1 MAAYTAIV
9 SAVAKTVMEAKL
21 KVVDDLVAF
30 LETKI
35 EVDDELKAIF
45 GSFKDSLKENEEKAV
60 KAVSKKG
67 KGKASDS
74 SDGEKK
80 KRAPSLFNLFVK
92 DKMPE
97 LKAQHPEIK
106 DGKQMISLASEA
118 WKSDPLALFL
128 KEKVPELKKEDADS
142 DTEAL
147 YKKAKAM
154 FKGVESGA
162 ESEGEEK
169 PKKAPTAKKAGGK
182 KAKKVEPEEEAS
194 DAGSDVEEKT
204 IEEVIEKPK
213 KGGAKKGK
221 KAAAAEE
228 SE

>member
-1 MAAYTAIV
+1 M

-35 EVDDELKAIF
+35 EVDDELKTIF
-45 GSFKDSLKENEEKAV
+45 GSFKESLKETEEKAV

-67 KGKASDS
+67 KKGGADEV
-74 SDGEKK
+74 EKK
-80 KRAPSLFNLFVK
+80 KRAPSLFNLYVK

-97 LKAQHPEIK
+97 LKAQHPEVK
-106 DGKQMISLASEA
+106 DGKQMIAFASEA

-128 KEKVPELKKEDADS
+128 KEKVPEMKKEESDS
-142 DTEAL
+142 DTESL

-162 ESEGEEK
+162 ESEAEDK
-169 PKKAPTAKKAGGK
+169 PKKAPAAKKA
-182 KAKKVEPEEEAS
+182 A
-194 DAGSDVEEKT
+194 
-204 IEEVIEKPK
+204 
-213 KGGAKKGK
+213 AKKGK
-221 KAAAAEE
+221 KAAEE
-228 SE
+228 VVDSE